1 VKEGARL
8 GYSVDRSPGLVTID
22 AAAVRV
28 RRAEAADW
36 ASYRDIRLKALESE
50 PWAFGS
56 TLLREREYPES
67 RWRELVSRDSADS
80 PAATWAAVDEADRFV
95 GVVVAARVEGTFHI
109 FAMWVA
115 RERRGQGIAGRLLD
129 AALAWVERV
138 APGSPVVLEVNP
150 RAVAAVRLYLSR
162 GFRATG
168 KFTTLDHTPSER
180 VDEMIRPG

>member
-1 VKEGARL
+1 V
-8 GYSVDRSPGLVTID
+8 GYTVDRSSGLVKVG
-22 AAAVRV
+22 AAKVRV
-28 RRAEAADW
+28 RRAETADW

-56 TLLREREYPES
+56 TLLREREYSET
-67 RWRELVSRDSADS
+67 RWRERVARDSADS
-80 PAATWAAVDEADRFV
+80 PTATWAAVDEGDRFV
-95 GVVVAARVEGTFHI
+95 GIVVAARVEGTFHI

-115 RERRGQGIAGRLLD
+115 PERRGQGIAGDLLD
-129 AALAWVERV
+129 AALAWIERM

-150 RAVAAVRLYLSR
+150 RAVAAVRLYMSR

-180 VDEMIRPG
+180 VQEMIRPG